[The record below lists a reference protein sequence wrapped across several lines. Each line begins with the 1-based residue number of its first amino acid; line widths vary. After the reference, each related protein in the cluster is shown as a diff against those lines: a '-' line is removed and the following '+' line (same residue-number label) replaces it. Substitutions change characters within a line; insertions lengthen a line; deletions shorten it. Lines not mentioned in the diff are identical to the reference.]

1 MNRYLILGN
10 GFDLAHNLPTSYKD
24 FLFVCAEYIELN
36 HTIRVKNE
44 NIDKVKNGFI
54 RKYKDDSN
62 FKRLVKNNFW
72 LKNFF
77 NKLENIGDNWID
89 FEIEIKNQ
97 CESLA
102 KNINHTFIDLG
113 SNKVSL
119 NDLKESLR
127 ELIYIL
133 NRYLVIVNKI
143 EIDECYLDYGKVKK
157 LYGESFDGEGL

>member
-62 FKRLVKNNFW
+62 FKRLVKNVND
-72 LKNFF
+72 K
-77 NKLENIGDNWID
+77 
-89 FEIEIKNQ
+89 IKIT
-97 CESLA
+97 
-102 KNINHTFIDLG
+102 KKD
-113 SNKVSL
+113 
-119 NDLKESLR
+119 
-127 ELIYIL
+127 
-133 NRYLVIVNKI
+133 
-143 EIDECYLDYGKVKK
+143 KVKITN
-157 LYGESFDGEGL
+157 